1 MRKLISILTVLLLV
15 SCAKEYKYEIKGK
28 VYVPALGLNPI
39 HDAIWYT
46 DTINFDGDTVYY
58 FNSDGSEVRI
68 EPPYILKQN
77 HY

>member
-15 SCAKEYKYEIKGK
+15 SCAKEYKYEIRGK
-28 VYVPALGLNPI
+28 VYVPTLGLNPI

-46 DTINFDGDTVYY
+46 DTISFDGDTVYY